1 MLSFTLKY
9 WYYEYLEIK
18 TNVYSIISGHFKI
31 KAQKTKADAIEYEAK
46 FIILAKQK
54 GFIKV

>member
-9 WYYEYLEIK
+9 GYYKYLEIK
-18 TNVYSIISGHFKI
+18 TNIYSIMSGHFKI
-31 KAQKTKADAIEYEAK
+31 KAQKTKAEAIEYEAK
-46 FIILAKQK
+46 FLILAKQK